1 MAGAIVRAAGPVLT
15 NTQKEILAPE
25 NEIQICSGQLDT
37 FDPSWNE
44 RRGNNVFYHCSLS
57 IESTLTKS
65 V

>member
-1 MAGAIVRAAGPVLT
+1 MAGAIARAAGPD
-15 NTQKEILAPE
+15 TQKEILAPE

-65 V
+65 DK